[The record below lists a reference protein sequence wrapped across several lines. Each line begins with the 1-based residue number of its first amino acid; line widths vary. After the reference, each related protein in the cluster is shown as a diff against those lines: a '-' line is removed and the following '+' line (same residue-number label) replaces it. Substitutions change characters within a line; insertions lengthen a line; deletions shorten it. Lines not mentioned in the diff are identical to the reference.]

1 MSERPDWDQYFLNIA
16 TSVSERADCTRRR
29 VGAVLVK
36 DHRIVAT
43 GYNGA
48 PAGDSGCLEGA
59 CPRGQLSYE
68 ELEEYSDYE
77 KGPGRCISIHAEVNT
92 LLYSS
97 LEDRK
102 GSILYITCPPCSA
115 CLKAIR
121 GSGVVR
127 AHWPEGGWDKE
138 ADVFY
143 AHRTPVES
151 ASWRDQEAGPFDS

>member
-1 MSERPDWDQYFLNIA
+1 MLGLDSRPGFDDYFLGIA
-16 TSVSERADCTRRR
+16 SAVAARADCTRRC

-48 PAGDSGCLEGA
+48 PAGDEGCLRGA
-59 CPRGQLSYE
+59 CPRGLLSYE
-68 ELEEYSDYE
+68 ELKEHSDYE
-77 KGPGRCISIHAEVNT
+77 QGPGRCISIHAEINAI
-92 LLYSS
+92 LYSS
-97 LEDRK
+97 LEDRR
-102 GSILYITCPPCSA
+102 GAVLYITCPPCPA
-115 CLKAIR
+115 CLKTIR

-143 AHRTPVES
+143 SHP
-151 ASWRDQEAGPFDS
+151 G